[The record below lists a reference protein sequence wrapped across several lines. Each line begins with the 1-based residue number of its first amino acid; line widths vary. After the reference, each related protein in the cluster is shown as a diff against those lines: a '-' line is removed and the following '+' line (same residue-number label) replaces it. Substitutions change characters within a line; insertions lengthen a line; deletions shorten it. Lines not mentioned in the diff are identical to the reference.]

1 MIHSVVYIKNSTPY
15 IDMSILQVAVAFHF
29 PIYYCPAYKDT
40 RGVPSLQR
48 DYVESLLANV
58 REDGGIKTVPF
69 SVCRKIAS
77 DFGIKPR
84 DVETAALSNGICPER
99 YRRNI
104 GTLGISGQMKLLGSR
119 VAVIGCGGLG
129 GWIIELLARAGV
141 GEIVMVD
148 PDVFDENNL
157 NRQLFST
164 EDNLGRPKA
173 VAAASRVAAVN
184 GAVET
189 FPVVEFLDENN
200 GRRILEGAAIAID
213 ALDNNKG
220 RKNTYAACCSL
231 GIPFVHGAI
240 GGMFGQVGVFYP
252 GDIPLWDNDDVP
264 DKGVETKTGNPPFT
278 PAFVA
283 SLEVSEA
290 IKFLT
295 GSEKGL
301 KGEFIWFDLAEME
314 SQRIKICPA

>member
-1 MIHSVVYIKNSTPY
+1 
-15 IDMSILQVAVAFHF
+15 MSILQVAVTFHF
-29 PIYYCPAYKDT
+29 PIYYCPAYQYT
-40 RGVPSLQR
+40 WEVPLLPR
-48 DYVESLLANV
+48 DHVESLLINV
-58 REDGGIKTVPF
+58 KENGGIKTVPF
-69 SVCRKIAS
+69 LACRKIAS
-77 DFGIKPR
+77 DFGMKPR
-84 DVETAALSNGICPER
+84 DVETAALKNGICPER

-104 GTLGISGQMKLLGSR
+104 GTIGINGQMKLLGSR
-119 VAVIGCGGLG
+119 AAVIGCGGLG

-164 EDNLGRPKA
+164 EDNIGKPKA
-173 VAAASRVAAVN
+173 IAAASRVAAVN

-189 FPVVEFLDENN
+189 FAVVEFLDEKN
-200 GRRILEGAAIAID
+200 GRSILEGSAIAID

-220 RKNTYAACCSL
+220 RRNAYAACCGL

-252 GDIPLWDNDDVP
+252 GDRPLWENDDVP
-264 DKGVETKTGNPPFT
+264 DKGIETETGNPPFT

-283 SLEVSEA
+283 SLEVSETV
-290 IKFLT
+290 KVLT
-295 GSEKGL
+295 ASENGL
-301 KGEFIWFDLAEME
+301 KGELIWFDLAGLE